1 MGQQDRTDAAAAAS
15 KPRSRLFEGLSR
27 DTGLL
32 ALSSLFSD
40 ISTEMLYPVLP
51 VFLTQ
56 TLGAGGAV
64 VGLVEGVAQATQNI
78 VQGFSGS
85 LSDRLAK
92 RKPIALVG
100 YALSALS
107 KPLIGLSASW
117 SGVLGARFMDRLGAG
132 SRSAPRDALV
142 AASADEAHRG
152 KAFGLEGAGDNAGA
166 FFGPLIAV
174 ALITWFAIDLRQIF
188 YLAVIPGLLAFTMV
202 LFVRERSVDADAKA
216 KIDASPA
223 RLPPGYRRYL
233 AATAIFGLGNSS
245 NAFLILQ
252 TKGLGASL
260 QTTILIYAGFN
271 LAAAVVSYPAGWL
284 SDRLGRRN
292 LLLAGQLLFVVAYL
306 GFGLSHDLVVIGAM
320 FGLYGVF
327 QGVFRAVGKALA
339 ADYAPPRLRASAVGW
354 YSATVGLSALIAS
367 LAAGLVWDR
376 LGHAIVFLAG
386 AGFAALGAVALLLL
400 VPARASR

>member
-1 MGQQDRTDAAAAAS
+1 VARRE
-15 KPRSRLFEGLSR
+15 PLFGGLTR
-27 DTGLL
+27 NTGLL

-64 VGLVEGVAQATQNI
+64 VGLIEGVAQATQNI

-85 LSDRLAK
+85 LSDRLAR

-107 KPLIGLSASW
+107 KPLIGLSTSW

-174 ALITWFAIDLRQIF
+174 ALISGLAIQLRWIF
-188 YLAVIPGLLAFTMV
+188 YLAVIPGLLAFLMV
-202 LFVRERSVDADAKA
+202 LLVREQPAAVEAKA
-216 KIDASPA
+216 KIDVSPA
-223 RLPPGYRRYL
+223 RLPAGYHRYL
-233 AATAIFGLGNSS
+233 IATAIFGLGNSS

-252 TKGLGASL
+252 IRALGASL
-260 QTTILIYAGFN
+260 PTTILIYAGFN
-271 LAAAVVSYPAGWL
+271 LAAALVSYPAGWL
-284 SDRLGRRN
+284 SDRVGRRN
-292 LLLAGQLLFVVAYL
+292 LLLGGQLLFVAAYV
-306 GFGLSHDLVVIGAM
+306 GFGLSHDLVLIGAM
-320 FGLYGVF
+320 FGLYGAF

-339 ADYAPPRLRASAVGW
+339 ADFAPPHLRASAVGW
-354 YSATVGLSALIAS
+354 YSATVGLAALAAS
-367 LAAGLVWDR
+367 LVAGVVWDR
-376 LGHAIVFLAG
+376 IDHAVVFLVG
-386 AGFAALGAVALLLL
+386 AGFAALGAIALVFL
-400 VPARASR
+400 VPKDGARRG

>member
-1 MGQQDRTDAAAAAS
+1 MAE
-15 KPRSRLFEGLSR
+15 KPRSRLFEGLTR
-27 DTGLL
+27 NTGLL

-64 VGLVEGVAQATQNI
+64 VGLIEGLAQATQNI

-85 LSDRLAK
+85 LSDRLQR
-92 RKPIALVG
+92 RKPIALAG
-100 YALSALS
+100 YALSAIS
-107 KPLIGLSASW
+107 KPLIGLSTSW
-117 SGVLGARFMDRLGAG
+117 AGVLGARFLDRLGAG

-142 AASADEAHRG
+142 AASAHEDHRG

-166 FFGPLIAV
+166 FIGPLIAV
-174 ALITWFAIDLRQIF
+174 ALISGLAIPLRQIF
-188 YLAVIPGLLAFTMV
+188 YLAVIPGLIAFLLV
-202 LFVRERSVDADAKA
+202 LLVQERPAAAEAKA
-216 KIDASPA
+216 RIDASPA
-223 RLPPGYRRYL
+223 RLPPAYHRYL

-245 NAFLILQ
+245 NAFLILE
-252 TKGLGASL
+252 TRALGASL
-260 QTTILIYAGFN
+260 TTTILIYAGFN

-292 LLLAGQLLFVVAYL
+292 LLIAGQLTFAAAYL
-306 GFGLSHDLVVIGAM
+306 GFGLSRDLALIGAM
-320 FGLYGVF
+320 FVLYGVF

-339 ADYAPPRLRASAVGW
+339 ADFAPPRLRASAVGW
-354 YSATVGLSALIAS
+354 YSATVGFSALIAS

-376 LGHAIVFLAG
+376 IAHAAVFLAG
-386 AGFAALGAVALLLL
+386 AGFALLGTLALLLL
-400 VPARASR
+400 VPRRTRA